1 MDLPTAYQLYAR
13 LLPLPSAIAACE
25 YSSPG
30 LGETPLCVVR
40 CLMVNR
46 GMTHLCGVTGGQLGG
61 RAAEWPVLREAR
73 LYSLSLVP
81 GSAGHNSTRGVI
93 S

>member
-1 MDLPTAYQLYAR
+1 
-13 LLPLPSAIAACE
+13 
-25 YSSPG
+25 
-30 LGETPLCVVR
+30 
-40 CLMVNR
+40 MVNR